1 VTSHD
6 HSARALVVINPHA
19 RRGSAAHRYASIRAE
34 VEAGFVVEHA
44 MMDDA
49 GRWIDAIHFARR
61 EGFERVIAV
70 GGDGTVHAV
79 ANALLDKSLD
89 GLPSASTSMNT
100 SLGAVGLGSSNDF
113 HKPIGRRAHGVPLRL
128 GEPAPRD
135 AGLATWKDARG
146 ELHARWFVVS
156 ASVGLVARANRRFSE
171 QAGVIGTVARRSVDA
186 GILVAAMS
194 ALARHRNVRARVRP
208 SQDGRVAGE
217 HIELSNFSAMLTPYL
232 AGAFR
237 YEPARGAGEGQLA
250 FHLCRDMSRTDLLA
264 TMVRLLGGRFDASP
278 KTRSCTAP
286 AMCIELDEEDDL
298 ELDGELFRAK
308 SIRLEAR
315 PSVLE
320 VCS

>member
-1 VTSHD
+1 MTSHD
-6 HSARALVVINPHA
+6 HVSARALVVINPRA
-19 RRGSAAHRYASIRAE
+19 RRGSAARRYASIRAE
-34 VEAGFVVEHA
+34 VETGFLVEHT

-61 EGFERVIAV
+61 ERFERVIAV

-79 ANALLDKSLD
+79 ANALLDKPLD
-89 GLPSASTSMNT
+89 GFPSMTT

-113 HKPIGRRAHGVPLRL
+113 HKPIRRRAHGVPLRL
-128 GEPAPRD
+128 GQPTRRD

-171 QAGVIGTVARRSVDA
+171 QAGVIGRVARRSVDA
-186 GILVAAMS
+186 GILIAAMS

-208 SQDGRVAGE
+208 SQDGRAAADP
-217 HIELSNFSAMLTPYL
+217 IELSSLSAMLTPYL

-237 YEPARGAGEGQLA
+237 YEPTRGAGEGQLA

-264 TMVRLLGGRFDASP
+264 TMVRLLGGRFDGSP